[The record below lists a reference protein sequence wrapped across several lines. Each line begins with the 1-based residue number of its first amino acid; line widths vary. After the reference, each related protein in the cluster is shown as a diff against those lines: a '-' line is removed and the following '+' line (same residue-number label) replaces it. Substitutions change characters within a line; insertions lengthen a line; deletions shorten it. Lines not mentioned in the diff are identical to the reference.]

1 MNVHKVKSLA
11 RIQNSELWLE
21 HLKCT
26 LFPFI
31 FTEFY
36 ICAVCSIQSVY
47 INWISARKLYFL
59 NNKYDTGKSSC
70 LSGMTQFMGNRN
82 SLSMLEDWNNENG
95 TFYASQKFKNSNW
108 VASGVDNQW
117 KTNVKLFVF
126 CVHLL
131 LSCKYFP
138 NIPFWFLSLTYLF
151 VMLLVLVIKAR
162 AKCLKAKCY
171 KTDL

>member
-11 RIQNSELWLE
+11 RIQNSELWLGQLE
-21 HLKCT
+21 SI

-36 ICAVCSIQSVY
+36 TCAVCSIQSVF
-47 INWISARKLYFL
+47 INWISAGKLYFL

-70 LSGMTQFMGNRN
+70 LSGMTQFMENRN
-82 SLSMLEDWNNENG
+82 YFTMLEAWNNENG

-108 VASGVDNQW
+108 VASGVENQW

-126 CVHLL
+126 CVNLL

-138 NIPFWFLSLTYLF
+138 NISFWFFSLTYLF
-151 VMLLVLVIKAR
+151 VMLLVLMIKPR
-162 AKCLKAKCY
+162 AKYLKVKCY
-171 KTDL
+171 KFDL